1 MNKHLQVIKYVT
13 ADFCS
18 AFIAWTLFFIYRKYA
33 VDHNIFS
40 HLDSIFLDRKL
51 YYGITIIP
59 LFWLILYTLI
69 GTYRKI
75 YRKARLREFAQ
86 TTLITLIGAT
96 ILFFTLILDDV
107 IINQHPYLE
116 FFFILFFFHLFF
128 TASLRFILS
137 SRAAYKIH
145 HKIIGFNT
153 ILIGSNGNAVSIY
166 EEIENQEKSSG
177 NKFIGFINVED
188 YPKYKLAESI
198 PHLGGLQDLNRLVR
212 ELAIE
217 EVIIAIEHSENHTIE
232 KIITQ
237 LEDTDV
243 VIKIIPAMQDILMG
257 SVKTTSIFHAPLIQI
272 YPDLMPDWPEAF
284 LLHFSHATRTFTVET
299 PSEFAIDARV
309 AAHEAVLDAAT
320 ELCLRQFP

>member
-107 IINQHPYLE
+107 IINQHTYLE

-128 TASLRFILS
+128 TASLRFILPRSVQNS
-137 SRAAYKIH
+137 S
-145 HKIIGFNT
+145 
-153 ILIGSNGNAVSIY
+153 
-166 EEIENQEKSSG
+166 
-177 NKFIGFINVED
+177 
-188 YPKYKLAESI
+188 
-198 PHLGGLQDLNRLVR
+198 
-212 ELAIE
+212 
-217 EVIIAIEHSENHTIE
+217 
-232 KIITQ
+232 
-237 LEDTDV
+237 
-243 VIKIIPAMQDILMG
+243 
-257 SVKTTSIFHAPLIQI
+257 
-272 YPDLMPDWPEAF
+272 
-284 LLHFSHATRTFTVET
+284 
-299 PSEFAIDARV
+299 
-309 AAHEAVLDAAT
+309 
-320 ELCLRQFP
+320 

>member
-1 MNKHLQVIKYVT
+1 MNKRLQVIKYVT
-13 ADFCS
+13 ADYLS
-18 AFIAWTLFFIYRKYA
+18 AAIAWMLFFAYRKYA
-33 VDHNIFS
+33 VDNAIFN
-40 HLDSIFLDRKL
+40 HPEAVFFDPKL
-51 YYGITIIP
+51 FYGLVFIP
-59 LFWLILYTLI
+59 LYWLILYTLI

-86 TTLITLIGAT
+86 TIVITFIGVTLI
-96 ILFFTLILDDV
+96 FFALILDDV
-107 IINQHPYLE
+107 IINQHTYIE
-116 FFFILFFFHLFF
+116 FFIVLLFLHLFF
-128 TASLRFILS
+128 TASFRFILS

-145 HKIIGFNT
+145 HKIIGFRT

-198 PHLGGLQDLNRLVR
+198 PHLGGLNDLNRLVK
-212 ELAIE
+212 ELAVE

-232 KIITQ
+232 NIITQ

-272 YPDLMPDWPEAF
+272 YPANVTQKD
-284 LLHFSHATRTFTVET
+284 
-299 PSEFAIDARV
+299 I
-309 AAHEAVLDAAT
+309 
-320 ELCLRQFP
+320 